1 MKVSVYSVKGSAGKT
16 PISVNFMLDHE
27 FALGTN
33 EPYHVLDS
41 FIPDDLLLSV
51 EHDESFPEIPDD
63 IDIVF
68 DLAGSISKTANSI
81 NSALK
86 QSDVVIVPIYDEVK
100 SIKAGI
106 HTIIEVSNFCK
117 NIIVVATKLE
127 KNRKEVFND
136 WSDSESFK
144 NIKEMVIGNKDKYP
158 NINLS
163 FSPLKF
169 STAFNAIFEQEK
181 SIKQIMKSNKLLA
194 HSYAEVSNQMENI
207 YKEVSRYASQK

>member
-1 MKVSVYSVKGSAGKT
+1 MKVSVYNVKGSAGKT
-16 PISVNFMLDHE
+16 PISVNFMLDNDY
-27 FALGTN
+27 ALGTN

-51 EHDESFPEIPDD
+51 EHDISFPDIPDE

-106 HTIIEVSNFCK
+106 HTIIEISSFCK
-117 NIIVVATKLE
+117 NIIVVTTKLE
-127 KNRKEVFND
+127 KNRKEVFNN
-136 WSDSESFK
+136 WCDSRSFQ
-144 NIKEMVIGNKDKYP
+144 NIKEMVLSNSDKYP
-158 NINLS
+158 DVNLS
-163 FSPLKF
+163 FFPLKF

-181 SIKQIMKSNKLLA
+181 SIKQIMATNKLLKHA
-194 HSYAEVSNQMENI
+194 YSEVSDQMDAV
-207 YKEVSRYASQK
+207 YKEVNRYAK